1 MTSSPKSDVRPR
13 KAETT
18 HRYDTPQP
26 IDSRRL
32 ERANNALHA
41 KLKPQETVKP
51 KRTFASYMDDEWA
64 HYVDLN
70 WKASRTSRKAALC
83 GVIFGHALMR

>member
-32 ERANNALHA
+32 ERGQQRIACEAETTGDSQTEANVRVL
-41 KLKPQETVKP
+41 
-51 KRTFASYMDDEWA
+51 Y
-64 HYVDLN
+64 
-70 WKASRTSRKAALC
+70 
-83 GVIFGHALMR
+83 G

>member
-1 MTSSPKSDVRPR
+1 MCARAKPKPHTDMTRHNQLIRGDWN
-13 KAETT
+13 E
-18 HRYDTPQP
+18 
-26 IDSRRL
+26 
-32 ERANNALHA
+32 ANNALHA

-70 WKASRTSRKAALC
+70 WKASRRSRKAALC
-83 GVIFGHALMR
+83 GVIFGHTLMR